1 MKDYEVKKI
10 LVEQEI
16 TDKLDLSNIFT
27 LNEMVEVIDGPFSSF
42 KGKITKIEPDK
53 EKVKIEIS
61 IFGRAN
67 EVDLTMSQIK
77 KI

>member
-1 MKDYEVKKI
+1 
-10 LVEQEI
+10 
-16 TDKLDLSNIFT
+16 
-27 LNEMVEVIDGPFSSF
+27 MVEVIDGPFSSF